1 MRLTPRSAF
10 AFAALLLAPLAAITA
25 APEPSLIAHWSF
37 DEGSGDVLHDRSGNK
52 HDGTI
57 HGATWVPSPRGQAL
71 RFDGSKDYVDLGKA
85 ESLRVGGDF
94 TLTAWVNAADV
105 SGRNRLIL
113 GDTAG
118 LSVNR
123 NYSLRL
129 DKGRLYF
136 ENGDGTASEA
146 IHAAEPFPVGTWQF
160 LAVVFEGPRY
170 FVYQNGKI
178 ILEGKVGTPL
188 TPTRGDIRRIGG
200 WSAGWFK
207 GDIDEIR
214 LYKRALPQRQLMAL
228 FGNSAATDSLRM
240 VPSYHYL
247 HKQIVCDLRCDVTF
261 VGAPEAT
268 VTVRDM
274 REEKPIRSLTARLQ
288 ETSPGSGRWRGE
300 AIISMD
306 GFTGG
311 EYEITTT
318 ASAPA
323 GETPGKVTTRFAY
336 PDKPPVWVGSRE
348 GISDQVIPP
357 FTALRSA
364 KTAQGCTVSP
374 WGRTYEF
381 GATPFVS
388 QISSQDAPML
398 AAPMRLLARVNGA
411 DVVWT
416 PGVSQLAG
424 AGDTACR
431 VSQKL
436 EGTSVS
442 ANVTTTIESDG
453 LAKIAWALQADKPVT
468 LDELVVEIPLRSG
481 HARYLNTWPDSTS
494 GAFGGTPGGFAGTSG
509 ALTADYASEFQPMVW
524 LGDEARGLQWVC
536 ESGQN
541 WSVAEP
547 GKAIQIIRRG
557 DEVVLRLNLVTAPVA
572 LAAGGKRDYVF
583 GLLPTPVKPVTEDA
597 WDARIVRT
605 IGYGQEL
612 DLPDMKINGKPA
624 LQHYADKGARAIIVW
639 KWWNVFAYT
648 RPIGGYEEKFRRL
661 VKECHR
667 YGLKVLPYVGGF
679 LLSQNAPEAKF
690 FGDEMRVTPGKPYSH
705 GKIGDLPAQVALY
718 ACQRGPWQD
727 FLVDGIGRLIDD
739 YDVDGVYLDTTT
751 RPLLCDNEL
760 HGCGYLKPDG
770 SRGGV
775 YPVFSVRDNL
785 RRIYT
790 AVRTRKPDGVV
801 DVHPYE
807 CMNAPGLAWAT
818 TYWNGEQLR
827 ANDSILD
834 ALPLERFR
842 AEFMGYNWGVPA
854 DLLYYKLKNYRQSV
868 ALAILHD
875 VPVRP
880 EKPADLDAISTLW
893 KVRDE
898 FGVKQARWL
907 PYWSNPD
914 VVKAETKDC
923 YASLFAHPQGRVLAI
938 VSNLSKEK
946 TDVRL
951 SLNLDKLDL
960 PANVSAKDAVSKA
973 ALKIQTGD
981 ITINIPPQDYR
992 IIWIESGISLDPQ
1005 K

>member
-1 MRLTPRSAF
+1 MKYTITLLIT
-10 AFAALLLAPLAAITA
+10 LLLAPLAAIPA
-25 APEPSLIAHWSF
+25 AAEPSLIAHWSF

-71 RFDGSKDYVDLGKA
+71 RFDGSKDYVDIGKA

-94 TLTAWVNAADV
+94 TLTAWITAADV

-123 NYSLRL
+123 NYSLRI

-136 ENGDGTASEA
+136 EKGDGAASETLLS
-146 IHAAEPFPVGTWQF
+146 AEPFPIGTWQF
-160 LAVVFEGPRY
+160 VAVVFEGPRY
-170 FVYQNGKI
+170 FVYQNEKI
-178 ILEGKVGTPL
+178 ILEGEVATPM

-214 LYKRALPQRQLMAL
+214 LYKRALPQRELMAI
-228 FGNSAATDSLRM
+228 FGNPAATDSLRM
-240 VPSYHYL
+240 VPSYRYL
-247 HKQIVCDLRCDVTF
+247 HKQIVFDLRCDVTF
-261 VGAPEAT
+261 VGTPEAT
-268 VTVRDM
+268 VAVRKMWGD
-274 REEKPIRSLTARLQ
+274 KPVRSLTTRLQ
-288 ETSPGSGRWRGE
+288 ETSPGSGRWRGK

-323 GETPGKVTTRFAY
+323 GETPGKVTNRFVY
-336 PDKPPVWVGSRE
+336 PDKAPVWVGSRE

-364 KTAQGCTVSP
+364 KTPQGCTVSP

-624 LQHYADKGARAIIVW
+624 LQFYAEKGARAIIVW

-705 GKIGDLPAQVALY
+705 GKIGDLPAQGALY

-923 YASLFAHPQGRVLAI
+923 YVSLFAHPQGRVLAI

-973 ALKIQTGD
+973 ALKIQNGD
-981 ITINIPPQDYR
+981 ITINIPAQDYR
-992 IIWIESGISLDPQ
+992 IVWIEADAALNPN

>member
-1 MRLTPRSAF
+1 
-10 AFAALLLAPLAAITA
+10 
-25 APEPSLIAHWSF
+25 
-37 DEGSGDVLHDRSGNK
+37 
-52 HDGTI
+52 
-57 HGATWVPSPRGQAL
+57 
-71 RFDGSKDYVDLGKA
+71 
-85 ESLRVGGDF
+85 
-94 TLTAWVNAADV
+94 
-105 SGRNRLIL
+105 
-113 GDTAG
+113 
-118 LSVNR
+118 
-123 NYSLRL
+123 
-129 DKGRLYF
+129 
-136 ENGDGTASEA
+136 
-146 IHAAEPFPVGTWQF
+146 
-160 LAVVFEGPRY
+160 
-170 FVYQNGKI
+170 
-178 ILEGKVGTPL
+178 
-188 TPTRGDIRRIGG
+188 
-200 WSAGWFK
+200 
-207 GDIDEIR
+207 
-214 LYKRALPQRQLMAL
+214 
-228 FGNSAATDSLRM
+228 
-240 VPSYHYL
+240 
-247 HKQIVCDLRCDVTF
+247 
-261 VGAPEAT
+261 
-268 VTVRDM
+268 
-274 REEKPIRSLTARLQ
+274 
-288 ETSPGSGRWRGE
+288 
-300 AIISMD
+300 
-306 GFTGG
+306 
-311 EYEITTT
+311 
-318 ASAPA
+318 
-323 GETPGKVTTRFAY
+323 
-336 PDKPPVWVGSRE
+336 
-348 GISDQVIPP
+348 
-357 FTALRSA
+357 
-364 KTAQGCTVSP
+364 
-374 WGRTYEF
+374 
-381 GATPFVS
+381 
-388 QISSQDAPML
+388 
-398 AAPMRLLARVNGA
+398 MRLLARVNGA

-624 LQHYADKGARAIIVW
+624 LQFYAEKGARAIIVW

-705 GKIGDLPAQVALY
+705 GKIGDLPAQGALY

-923 YASLFAHPQGRVLAI
+923 YVSLFAHPQGRVLAI

-973 ALKIQTGD
+973 ALKIQNGD
-981 ITINIPPQDYR
+981 ITINIPAQDYR
-992 IIWIESGISLDPQ
+992 IVWIEADTALNPN